1 VSSTSDATS
10 IAAYGQKDRP
20 GLFKFDFITSATM
33 AADLRDFYLARY
45 KDRKKVVEMRLFL
58 DNAELEFADAVTITP
73 LSSLVCEVRN
83 VSLSPGSKD
92 SIDKISLIGRE
103 Y

>member
-1 VSSTSDATS
+1 
-10 IAAYGQKDRP
+10 
-20 GLFKFDFITSATM
+20 
-33 AADLRDFYLARY
+33 
-45 KDRKKVVEMRLFL
+45 MRLFL

-92 SIDKISLIGRE
+92 GIDKISLIGRE